1 MEDTYRTIKSQ
12 SKGYYKAKGSKF
24 IAYAFPVKTE
34 TEIKDILSQ
43 LKKEHHS
50 ARHHCFAWR
59 LGTET
64 ITWRANDDGEPSST
78 AGKPILGQ
86 LQRFG
91 LTRVLLVVVRYFGET
106 LLGTGGLI
114 QAYRRAAA
122 DALDKAQIVKKIIT
136 VQYRLFFTYQQMNEV
151 MRIIEQ
157 ENLNV
162 DDTKFEMNCEL
173 TLSVRKSTAEKTEK
187 MFTRIPGVEIK
198 NVDKLL
204 KK

>member
-1 MEDTYRTIKSQ
+1 VEDTYRTIKSQ

-34 TEIKDILSQ
+34 NEIKDILSQ

-91 LTRVLLVVVRYFGET
+91 LTRVLLVVVRYFGGT

-114 QAYRRAAA
+114 QAYRSAAA
-122 DALDKAQIVKKIIT
+122 DALAKAQIVKKIIA
-136 VQYRLFFTYQQMNEV
+136 VQYRLLFTYQQMNEV
-151 MRIIEQ
+151 MRIVEQ

-162 DDTKFEMNCEL
+162 DETRFEMNCEL
-173 TLSVRKSTAEKTEK
+173 TLSVRKSKAEKTEK
-187 MFTRIPGVEIK
+187 MFTRIPGVKIK